1 MNHPARISYYTF
13 RVPKLWIIRRLMD
26 LHTNTFDILTLL
38 YHTWVDVMYDLHT
51 FPWYGA
57 QYPINSWVESLNF
70 VISGCAWIFSI
81 KQINTASE
89 KCKNHRF
96 GCISDDF
103 RSHTHQLCFVLW
115 AICVQTP
122 HVVYQFNSSV
132 TLHRLSHIFRMSLF
146 TMVVAILV
154 RFQWT
159 IIEPKFSLIK
169 HYFGPYFTYPL
180 ALGLLSTLKNPVI
193 HSNTGTKLW
202 MKLVV
207 SSDE

>member
-1 MNHPARISYYTF
+1 MNHPACISYYTY
-13 RVPKLWIIRRLMD
+13 RVPKLCIIRRLMD
-26 LHTNTFDILTLL
+26 LHTNTFEILTLL

-81 KQINTASE
+81 KPINTASE

-103 RSHTHQLCFVLW
+103 RSHTSIMLRFVSDMRSN
-115 AICVQTP
+115 P

-146 TMVVAILV
+146 TMVEAILV

-169 HYFGPYFTYPL
+169 HYFGLYFTYPL

-193 HSNTGTKLW
+193 HSNTETKLW